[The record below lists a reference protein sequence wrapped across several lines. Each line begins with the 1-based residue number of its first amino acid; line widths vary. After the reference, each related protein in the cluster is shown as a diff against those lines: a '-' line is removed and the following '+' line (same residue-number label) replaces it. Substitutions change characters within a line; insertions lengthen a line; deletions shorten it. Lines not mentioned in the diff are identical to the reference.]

1 MQNAQPNGSS
11 SANRQQHPNSHPAR
25 PPPPSTAQLQ
35 HRPAVTQQNPQQQ
48 QQHQQHQQQGSSSL
62 SSAVSTSA
70 SAAAGA
76 ATTAAAPKK
85 RTHTGAP
92 KKQKIKGNKAEGAEK
107 KPQCNGLEPCVS
119 CKAASI
125 PCRYDSLSV
134 SKKAAHDAFVLLKKQ
149 EHTQKLKNADIIV
162 ARMGQLDIAGSN
174 NNFGPI
180 LSQVINLPRYEPPP
194 FDFQSDSNRIQSIG
208 HAEKTIIDCYFNH
221 FNYYIPV
228 LNRKAF
234 MDQVSDPVQLLTIE
248 VQKLLTCVLA
258 TGFAFRHEI
267 GDQDVIAKMEPKF
280 GVSMCRKFNYFN
292 TQDFLNSSVTNCQC
306 YLILTGF
313 YSSVA
318 NYDAVHNL
326 VALSHSASAGLGL
339 NRVKGYYYQYN
350 AHTAEST
357 ELGHRIFWCV
367 VIVCSSYSLS
377 HQSPFI
383 TANDYDIPFPS
394 RQVSDQCHDFRGSPQ
409 DDYEG
414 IKDLEHFVPMYE
426 ICSRV
431 ADITCTAT
439 RQRPHTKVDEVRE
452 AMHEWR
458 TKTLPTYLRVTP
470 TDMDAMRSQSRF
482 SKLYHAVAYMFE
494 ISLHHTFQLHESHR
508 EMGVHGIWSSY
519 CYDAAIG
526 IKNIY
531 NTRPMTR
538 MNAHVILP
546 VAAGAFANIVA
557 SKVLGKEETAQRYC
571 DEIKQMLHDIV
582 RASSS
587 MERPQLL
594 GFVAHGYEGVTK
606 LTAEKVEPFKVDAP
620 TSPPRNERSPG
631 FTSESSPGVSTDV
644 TGYSEGES
652 SGEEEEE
659 EEQQQSDYDD
669 DDGQASDQD
678 DVETQ
683 DMRMAGQFV
692 PSNNQQ
698 GFTLQQQQ
706 QQQQLQQQ
714 QHVNAQQQHQ
724 HPQQRPHP
732 SMTTPRTNS
741 ASSFQGNARFPPQ
754 QQQHNQQ
761 YQQSQPQS
769 PHDASVKRSQY
780 PVVDGNY
787 MASGY
792 NDVVSPLDQTSAPIG
807 SIPMSGTS
815 GASLHHNNASFTGRP
830 HLPHRASDAPLPN
843 FSTDG
848 GKTTADSGFAGSGY
862 AVSGPD
868 QDTYFAPLTNHNS
881 RHRHLSSFSSGQ
893 QQWNDNLAYQASST
907 TGFPN
912 AGGMEDQDGSDPTAI
927 YDQFGNWKQ
936 GLNDAQ
942 RSKLGEY
949 EALLINNKFTEQEV
963 QNLEIE
969 IHQQL
974 IALGSGIH
982 LSSSHG
988 GGLADYGNQEIY
1000 SQSQSQSQSQ
1010 GQSHA
1015 QNPPARMT
1023 LQESQLLSGGG
1034 FEGFGMVP
1042 GLPVTIGDMTFSA
1055 EDFVQDGH
1063 PPSYPPLLI
1072 SSTASMTSKSFSEP
1086 SDLASPLSAGSNP
1099 HHQLLSNY
1107 APVDHPFTTS
1117 TKQHGVLTP
1126 MNAAMAFAGGND
1138 FGGQELLMY
1147 STLAAGGGG
1156 GSGGHDGSTVL
1167 AVGPGYGP
1175 MDTTSQSTM
1184 LFGGIGGGHGGATAS
1199 ATSTFVSGGGAG
1211 GRESLMDYMNDPDI
1225 MLKGQIFSQVTSNSL
1240 QQQQQQQQQQQSH
1253 QDSNRRPV
1261 VYHQQSR

>member
-1 MQNAQPNGSS
+1 M
-11 SANRQQHPNSHPAR
+11 
-25 PPPPSTAQLQ
+25 
-35 HRPAVTQQNPQQQ
+35 
-48 QQHQQHQQQGSSSL
+48 
-62 SSAVSTSA
+62 
-70 SAAAGA
+70 
-76 ATTAAAPKK
+76 
-85 RTHTGAP
+85 
-92 KKQKIKGNKAEGAEK
+92 
-107 KPQCNGLEPCVS
+107 
-119 CKAASI
+119 
-125 PCRYDSLSV
+125 
-134 SKKAAHDAFVLLKKQ
+134 KKQ
-149 EHTQKLKNADIIV
+149 EQAQRLQNADIIV

-194 FDFQSDSNRIQSIG
+194 FDFQNDSNRIQSIG

-234 MDQVSDPVQLLTIE
+234 MDQVSDPAQLLTME

-258 TGFAFRHEI
+258 TGFAFRHEM
-267 GDQDVIAKMEPKF
+267 GDQDVIAKMEPNF

-292 TQDFLNSSVTNCQC
+292 TQDVFNSSITNCQC

-326 VALSHSASAGLGL
+326 VALSHSVAAGLGL
-339 NRVKGYYYQYN
+339 NRVKGYYYQYMG
-350 AHTAEST
+350 TAENI
-357 ELGHRIFWCV
+357 EFARRIFWCI
-367 VIVCSSYSLS
+367 VIVCSGYSLS
-377 HQSPFI
+377 HQAPFI

-394 RQVSDQCHDFRGSPQ
+394 RHVSDQCYDFRGNPQ

-470 TDMDAMRSQSRF
+470 TDIDAMRSQSRF
-482 SKLYHAVAYMFE
+482 SKFYHVVAYMFE

-508 EMGVHGIWSSY
+508 ELGVHGIWSSY
-519 CYDAAIG
+519 CYDAALG

-531 NTRPMTR
+531 STRPMTR

-557 SKVLGKEETAQRYC
+557 SKVLGKEESAQRYC

-594 GFVAHGYEGVTK
+594 GFVAHGYDGVTK

-659 EEQQQSDYDD
+659 DEEEQQQSDYDD
-669 DDGQASDQD
+669 GQASDQD
-678 DVETQ
+678 DMETQ
-683 DMRMAGQFV
+683 DMRMTDQFV

-698 GFTLQQQQ
+698 GFAV

-714 QHVNAQQQHQ
+714 HQQQL
-724 HPQQRPHP
+724 
-732 SMTTPRTNS
+732 
-741 ASSFQGNARFPPQ
+741 GNARFPPQQQ

-761 YQQSQPQS
+761 YQQSQQQQYQPQS
-769 PHDASVKRSQY
+769 PHDVGVKSNQY
-780 PVVDGNY
+780 PAVDGNY

-792 NDVVSPLDQTSAPIG
+792 NNVVSPLDQTSAPIG
-807 SIPMSGTS
+807 STPMSGAS
-815 GASLHHNNASFTGRP
+815 GHLHHNDASFAGRP
-830 HLPHRASDAPLPN
+830 HLPHRASNAPLPN

-862 AVSGPD
+862 AASGPD
-868 QDTYFAPLTNHNS
+868 QDTYFAPLPHDHNS

-893 QQWNDNLAYQASST
+893 QQWSDNLAYQTNST
-907 TGFPN
+907 TGFSN
-912 AGGMEDQDGSDPTAI
+912 AGGIEDQDGSDPTAI
-927 YDQFGNWKQ
+927 YDQFGMWKQ

-949 EALLINNKFTEQEV
+949 EALLMNNKFTEQEV
-963 QNLEIE
+963 QSLEIE

-974 IALGSGIH
+974 ISLGSGIP
-982 LSSSHG
+982 LSHR
-988 GGLADYGNQEIY
+988 GGLVDYGNQEIY

-1034 FEGFGMVP
+1034 FEGFGIVP

-1063 PPSYPPLLI
+1063 PPSYPPLLV
-1072 SSTASMTSKSFSEP
+1072 SSTASMTSKPFSEP
-1086 SDLASPLSAGSNP
+1086 SDLASPLSAGSN
-1099 HHQLLSNY
+1099 HQHQLLSNY
-1107 APVDHPFTTS
+1107 AQVDHAFTTS
-1117 TKQHGVLTP
+1117 TKQHAVLTP

-1138 FGGQELLMY
+1138 FGEQEVLMY

-1167 AVGPGYGP
+1167 AVGPGYGS
-1175 MDTTSQSTM
+1175 MDPTSQSTM

-1199 ATSTFVSGGGAG
+1199 AASTFVSGGGAG

-1240 QQQQQQQQQQQSH
+1240 QHQQQQQQQQAH
-1253 QDSNRRPV
+1253 QDSNRRPAI
-1261 VYHQQSR
+1261 YHQQSR